1 MNRRSPFL
9 FRASSFFK
17 NIFKHSVKKVFLLCF
32 ARLVSWASHLTI
44 FFDVNAL
51 FDRKLCLTFC
61 LHWPF
66 VWQRRVFLQTILDS
80 KIAEFKVPQTNIS
93 KWIWKQILVSTLR
106 YLWQQVDVC
115 QSPTNILSS
124 SQFSLWIKVEKL
136 TKNGPY
142 LIVNSKTCF
151 ASIFLFVTIRGGLK
165 WWRKKKLLALLST
178 VTLIG
183 IPLTMEQK
191 VVCNLFRFT
200 ITIRSRTIRQINI
213 CKTYKNRVVI
223 KPSKYLQK
231 MLPKDSLLCSKV
243 VQRMVDGDF

>member
-1 MNRRSPFL
+1 MRILRIFEILKNGNFCKKLFL
-9 FRASSFFK
+9 K

-66 VWQRRVFLQTILDS
+66 VLQRRVFLQTILDS

-115 QSPTNILSS
+115 QSPTNIFSS
-124 SQFSLWIKVEKL
+124 SHFSLWSKVEKL
-136 TKNGPY
+136 T
-142 LIVNSKTCF
+142 
-151 ASIFLFVTIRGGLK
+151 
-165 WWRKKKLLALLST
+165 W
-178 VTLIG
+178 
-183 IPLTMEQK
+183 
-191 VVCNLFRFT
+191 
-200 ITIRSRTIRQINI
+200 
-213 CKTYKNRVVI
+213 
-223 KPSKYLQK
+223 
-231 MLPKDSLLCSKV
+231 
-243 VQRMVDGDF
+243 